1 MLKLLRLLQPAA
13 IPEIQKRI
21 ALYEDMKAYKELY
34 YMLFDQLHRF
44 SYSFVKSNEAAEEI
58 VSDVF
63 IKIWEIRARLTDI
76 ENLKVYIYTITKNFS
91 INYIHRNYK
100 NIPLSID
107 EIDIEP
113 QVNVGNPEELYI
125 STEILDRVREGIRQ
139 LPPQCRLIFQLVKED
154 GLKHKEVASILH
166 ISPLTVRN
174 QLAIAVRKISATFP
188 SQPQKALSTLRPS
201 PSN

>member
-1 MLKLLRLLQPAA
+1 MLKKLRLLQTAA
-13 IPEIQKRI
+13 IQEIQKRI

-76 ENLKVYIYTITKNFS
+76 DNLKVYIYTITKNFS

-100 NIPLSID
+100 NVALSID
-107 EIDIEP
+107 EMDIEP
-113 QVNVGNPEELYI
+113 QVNVGNPEELFI
-125 STEILDRVREGIRQ
+125 SAEILSRIREGIRQ

-154 GLKHKEVASILH
+154 GLKYKEVASILH

-174 QLAIAVRKISATFP
+174 QLAIAIRKIAASFP
-188 SQPQKALSTLRPS
+188 AKS
-201 PSN
+201 PSGAVLMKRLPTV

>member
-1 MLKLLRLLQPAA
+1 LLQPAA

-63 IKIWEIRARLTDI
+63 IKIWEIRARLTEI

-100 NIPLSID
+100 NVPLSID

-113 QVNVGNPEELYI
+113 QLNVANPEELFI
-125 STEILDRVREGIRQ
+125 SAEILERVREGIRQ
-139 LPPQCRLIFQLVKED
+139 LPPQCRIIFQLIKED
-154 GLKHKEVASILH
+154 GLKYREVASILH

-174 QLAIAVRKISATFP
+174 QLAIAVRKIAASFP
-188 SQPQKALSTLRPS
+188 GQSQKTNVLRTL

>member
-1 MLKLLRLLQPAA
+1 MLQPAA
-13 IPEIQKRI
+13 IHELQKRI

-44 SYSFVKSNEAAEEI
+44 SFSLVKSNEAAEEI

-63 IKIWEIRARLTDI
+63 IKIWEIRARLAEI

-91 INYIHRNYK
+91 INYIHKNYK

-107 EIDIEP
+107 EMEIDP
-113 QVNVGNPEELYI
+113 QVSVNPEELFI
-125 STEILDRVREGIRQ
+125 SAEILNRIRESILQ
-139 LPPQCRLIFQLVKED
+139 LPPQCRIIFQLVKED
-154 GLKHKEVASILH
+154 GLKYKEVASILH

-174 QLAIAVRKISATFP
+174 QLAIAVRKIA
-188 SQPQKALSTLRPS
+188 STLPGYQPLAAENKKIS
-201 PSN
+201 AI

>member
-1 MLKLLRLLQPAA
+1 MLKKLRLLQTAA
-13 IPEIQKRI
+13 IFEIQKRI

-34 YMLFDQLHRF
+34 YMLFDQLHHF

-63 IKIWEIRARLTDI
+63 IKIWEIRARLADI
-76 ENLKVYIYTITKNFS
+76 GNLKVYIYTITKNFS

-100 NIPLSID
+100 NVPLSIEEMD
-107 EIDIEP
+107 LDP
-113 QVNVGNPEELYI
+113 QINVGNPEELFI
-125 STEILDRVREGIRQ
+125 SSEMLNRIRDGIRQ

-154 GLKHKEVASILH
+154 GLKYKEVASILH

-174 QLAIAVRKISATFP
+174 QLAIAIRKIAATLPGQPYSSAAVI
-188 SQPQKALSTLRPS
+188 KRLST
-201 PSN
+201 N

>member
-1 MLKLLRLLQPAA
+1 
-13 IPEIQKRI
+13 
-21 ALYEDMKAYKELY
+21 
-34 YMLFDQLHRF
+34 MLFDQLHRF

-63 IKIWEIRARLTDI
+63 IKIWEIRARLAEI

-113 QVNVGNPEELYI
+113 QVNVGNPEELFI
-125 STEILDRVREGIRQ
+125 SAELLGRIRECIRQ
-139 LPPQCRLIFQLVKED
+139 LPPQCRIIFQLVKED
-154 GLKHKEVASILH
+154 GLKYKEVGSILH

-174 QLAIAVRKISATFP
+174 QLAIAIRKIAASFP
-188 SQPQKALSTLRPS
+188 GLPQKAVATLRIVPT
-201 PSN
+201 N